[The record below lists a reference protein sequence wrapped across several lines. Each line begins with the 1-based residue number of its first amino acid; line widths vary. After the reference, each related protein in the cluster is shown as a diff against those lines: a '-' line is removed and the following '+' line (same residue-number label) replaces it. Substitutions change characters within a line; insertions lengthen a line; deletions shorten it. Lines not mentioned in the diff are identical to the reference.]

1 MTHPQYLQPVEE
13 KKPKYVVRPPNTLK
27 SAFLENLEA
36 RQASEAAESAAKVSG
51 NIRKYGSEYI

>member
-1 MTHPQYLQPVEE
+1 VEE

-36 RQASEAAESAAKVSG
+36 RQASEAAEAAAKVSG